1 MKNIALISELKGLL
15 HRIAP
20 EASAILYGS
29 QARGDASNDS
39 DVDLLIL
46 VDSDNISPSEENRI
60 TDPIYDLEFQR
71 GVIISPIVMTRK
83 LWETTKSQTPFYH
96 EVTREGIRLQ

>member
-20 EASAILYGS
+20 EASYGS
-29 QARGDASNDS
+29 QARGDANNDS

-83 LWETTKSQTPFYH
+83 LWEATKSQTPFYH